1 MISLVRLSNKTW
13 TMQICTHQFWYCYF
27 RWFHV
32 YQLMRPKIVTA
43 IISVYR
49 NATTNWTNQI
59 YCESSMIIINNQKDG
74 NSLIHYWELRK
85 QPRITENN
93 HTKSITCGK
102 CMPRKKGFGMAPS
115 TGPVTS
121 PHTALRGWAV
131 WVCCWGPWERSEG
144 HQEFIGRVIAGSTL
158 PQVYWSNN
166 TTWIHWV

>member
-74 NSLIHYWELRK
+74 NSLIHCWELWK

-93 HTKSITCGK
+93 HTKSITLENVCQE
-102 CMPRKKGFGMAPS
+102 KKALAWLRRQDRLHLPTLRYEDGQFGFVVGAR
-115 TGPVTS
+115 GNV
-121 PHTALRGWAV
+121 LRG
-131 WVCCWGPWERSEG
+131 
-144 HQEFIGRVIAGSTL
+144 IKNL
-158 PQVYWSNN
+158 
-166 TTWIHWV
+166 